1 MINCAIAVIIFVA
14 IIGFELRQMAHT
26 KWQYFSDV
34 TNLNDCFFT
43 LMFIAYFCCD
53 YWLGSTWID
62 HEWYEVTRILVSV
75 LLLSG
80 FIKLLS
86 LNRTDNISF
95 IVRMIVKVIVSIM
108 PFLMLFNSLILL
120 FCFIVYTLGL
130 SFESMGEDNPYKAI
144 GKLSYFIFL
153 FRTSVADFDVD

>member
-1 MINCAIAVIIFVA
+1 
-14 IIGFELRQMAHT
+14 MAHD
-26 KWQYFSDV
+26 KWRYFSDAN
-34 TNLNDCFFT
+34 NLNDCLFT
-43 LMFIAYFCCD
+43 LMFIAYFRCD

-86 LNRTDNISF
+86 LISINDNISF

-108 PFLMLFNSLILL
+108 PFLMLFASLILL

-144 GKLSYFIFL
+144 GRLSYFIFL